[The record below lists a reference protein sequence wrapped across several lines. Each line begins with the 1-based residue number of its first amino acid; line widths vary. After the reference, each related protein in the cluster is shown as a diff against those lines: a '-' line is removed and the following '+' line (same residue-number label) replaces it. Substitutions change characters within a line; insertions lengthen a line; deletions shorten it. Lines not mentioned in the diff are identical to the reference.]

1 MGFSV
6 AARVMRFRPCID
18 LHAGLV
24 KQIVGSSLVEGQA
37 PTENFVATK
46 SPGEYAEMYQ
56 ASGLP
61 GGHIIMLG
69 PGNEEAAMAAIKAY
83 PGGMQIGGGINP
95 SNAMT
100 YLAAGASH
108 IIVTSYVFVDG
119 KFDMARLEEM
129 VAAVTKEKLVLD
141 LSCRLKEGKYY
152 VVTDKWQKFTDFEVN
167 KESLNMLADYCA
179 EFLVHGVD
187 VEGKMMG
194 LEEELVRMLG
204 QDCPIP
210 VTYAGGSELMGDLDR
225 VKAIGG
231 GGVDLTIGSALDI
244 FGGSLSY
251 DAVVQWQRQ
260 QEADAGGDGAG
271 FGRTYS

>member
-1 MGFSV
+1 
-6 AARVMRFRPCID
+6 
-18 LHAGLV
+18 V
-24 KQIVGSSLVEGQA
+24 KQIVGSTLIEGQA
-37 PTENFVATK
+37 PKENFVASKT
-46 SPGEYAEMYQ
+46 PAEYAQLYQ
-56 ASGLP
+56 TSGLP

-83 PGGMQIGGGINP
+83 PGGMQLGGGINP
-95 SNAMT
+95 SNAKM
-100 YLAAGASH
+100 YLDAGASH
-108 IIVTSYVFVDG
+108 IIVTSYVFTDG
-119 KFDMARLEEM
+119 KLNMGRLEEM
-129 VAAVTKEKLVLD
+129 VAAVSKEKLVLD
-141 LSCRLKEGKYY
+141 LSCRLKDGKYY

-167 KESLNMLADYCA
+167 KESLEKLSDYCA

-244 FGGSLSY
+244 FGGNLSF

-260 QEADAGGDGAG
+260 QEASSDGDGAG